1 MKIRKWSSAAAFCA
15 LPGLALAQQVPNL
28 AAITDGM
35 EPLPPVRMVSPAKIK
50 LDAKEAQGV
59 KLADQWKGTPD
70 LPTSA
75 EDGEVQYLYGSTL
88 PTLVCSPTQVCA
100 IRLQVGEVVNDV
112 HVGDK
117 VRWKVTP
124 ATAGKGATETTLV
137 IVKPID
143 AGLSTNLI
151 VTTDRRVY
159 TIKLISSQRDWMPVM
174 SFFYPDEAEKEWAAY
189 RERQDRETRNNTLP
203 TGQNIAN
210 LDFNFAL
217 KGDAP
222 NWKPVRVYTDGTKTY
237 IQFPAGSLNGTAP
250 ALVALGK
257 KDGLLAKRDEE
268 IVNYRVIGDRYV
280 VDKVLDEA
288 ALIVG
293 VGSKQTRVTI
303 HHQRG

>member
-1 MKIRKWSSAAAFCA
+1 MKIRNWTSTAAICL
-15 LPGLALAQQVPNL
+15 LPGLALAQQVPDL
-28 AAITDGM
+28 ATITDGM
-35 EPLPPVRMVSPAKIK
+35 EPLPPVRMVSPAKVK
-50 LDAKEAQGV
+50 LDAKEAKGV
-59 KLADQWKGTPD
+59 KLADKWKATPD
-70 LPTSA
+70 LPTSG
-75 EDGEVQYLYGSTL
+75 EDGEVQYLFGSTL

-124 ATAGKGATETTLV
+124 AGKGATETTLV

-210 LDFNFAL
+210 LDFNFSL
-217 KGDAP
+217 KGDSP
-222 NWKPVRVYTDGTKTY
+222 SWKPVRVYTDGTKTY

-250 ALVALGK
+250 ALVALGM

-280 VDKVLDEA
+280 VDKVLGDA

>member
-1 MKIRKWSSAAAFCA
+1 MKIRNWTSTAAICL
-15 LPGLALAQQVPNL
+15 LPGLALAQQVPDL
-28 AAITDGM
+28 ATITDGM
-35 EPLPPVRMVSPAKIK
+35 EPLPPVRMVSPAKVK
-50 LDAKEAQGV
+50 LDAKEAKGV
-59 KLADQWKGTPD
+59 KLADKWKATPD
-70 LPTSA
+70 LPTSG
-75 EDGEVQYLYGSTL
+75 EDGEVQYLFGSTL

-210 LDFNFAL
+210 LDFNFSL
-217 KGDAP
+217 KGDSP
-222 NWKPVRVYTDGTKTY
+222 SWKPVRVYTDGTKTY

-250 ALVALGK
+250 ALVALGM

-280 VDKVLDEA
+280 VDKVLGDA

>member
-1 MKIRKWSSAAAFCA
+1 MKIRNWTSTAAICL
-15 LPGLALAQQVPNL
+15 LPGLALAQQVPDL
-28 AAITDGM
+28 ATITDGM
-35 EPLPPVRMVSPAKIK
+35 EPLPPVRMVSPAKVK

-59 KLADQWKGTPD
+59 KLADKWKATPD
-70 LPTSA
+70 LPTSG
-75 EDGEVQYLYGSTL
+75 EDGEVQYLFGSTL

-137 IVKPID
+137 VVKPID
-143 AGLSTNLI
+143 AGLTTNLI
-151 VTTDRRVY
+151 VTTDRRIY
-159 TIKLISSQRDWMPVM
+159 TIKLASSQRDWMPVM

-210 LDFNFAL
+210 LDFNFTL
-217 KGDAP
+217 KGDSP
-222 NWKPVRVYTDGTKTY
+222 SWKPVRVYTDGTKTY

-250 ALVALGK
+250 ALVALGM

-280 VDKVLDEA
+280 VDKVLGDA

>member
-1 MKIRKWSSAAAFCA
+1 MKIRNWSSAAAICL
-15 LPGLALAQQVPNL
+15 LPGLALAQQVPDL
-28 AAITDGM
+28 ATVTDGM
-35 EPLPPVRMVSPAKIK
+35 EPLPPVRMVSPAKVK

-59 KLADQWKGTPD
+59 KLADKWKATPD
-70 LPTSA
+70 LPASG

-210 LDFNFAL
+210 LDFNFSL
-217 KGDAP
+217 KGDSP
-222 NWKPVRVYTDGTKTY
+222 SWKPVRVYTDGTKTY

-250 ALVALGK
+250 ALVALGM

-280 VDKVLDEA
+280 VDKVLGDA

-293 VGSKQTRVTI
+293 AGSKQTRVTI